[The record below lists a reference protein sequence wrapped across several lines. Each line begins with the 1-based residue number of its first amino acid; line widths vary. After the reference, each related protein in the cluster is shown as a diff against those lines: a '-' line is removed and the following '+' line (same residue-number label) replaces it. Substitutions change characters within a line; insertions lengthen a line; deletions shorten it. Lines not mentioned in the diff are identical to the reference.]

1 MQSVSVFARQLVK
14 VKVDVNGEK
23 ELREY
28 KVHELRFKQKKHKV
42 KVSAEEI
49 KKLSVL
55 EDRERKSKLEDG
67 K

>member
-1 MQSVSVFARQLVK
+1 MTGVQTCALPIL
-14 VKVDVNGEK
+14 DVNGEK

-28 KVHELRFKQKKHKV
+28 KVNELRFKQKKHKV

-55 EDRERKSKLEDG
+55 EDRERKSKLDDG